1 MATQTTITRRLI
13 VEGRVQ
19 GVGFRWF
26 ATRMARAFDV
36 GGYCRNRDDGSVE
49 IFATGTPAN
58 LDAFREQIGIG
69 PDGGRVDRITSE
81 ECPIERFTDFRTAF

>member
-1 MATQTTITRRLI
+1 MAIQSLTTRRLI

-26 ATRMARAFDV
+26 ATRMAHALDV
-36 GGYCRNRDDGSVE
+36 GGYCRNRDDARVE
-49 IFATGTPAN
+49 IIATGTPAN
-58 LDAFREQIGIG
+58 LDAFEEQIGIG

-81 ECPIERFTDFRTAF
+81 ECPLERFTDFRTAS

>member
-1 MATQTTITRRLI
+1 MQSTITQRLI
-13 VEGRVQ
+13 VIGRVQ

-26 ATRMARAFDV
+26 ATRMAEALDI

-49 IFATGTPAN
+49 IIATGTHAN

-69 PDGGRVDRITSE
+69 PDSGRVDRIISE
-81 ECPIERFTDFRTAF
+81 ECPFERFQDFRTAS